1 MAYSANFIGD
11 YLIEQHMITPEQLQE
26 ALQEQN
32 KTKGRIGEILVKKGF
47 VSEDNFVMALGK
59 QLGIPFVD
67 IRSYSINPSVVKLL
81 PPELAQKHQAIPIN
95 RVMDAITLAMV
106 DPLGIASVDE
116 IKKACRLTV
125 RPVFA
130 TPSGIKEAIRKYYG
144 IKEDAAGVAVTV
156 SPGGSVE
163 TPPGGGEPV
172 PDDVNA
178 LVKEAAQAPVV
189 TLVNS
194 LITQA
199 VEAGASDIHLEPE
212 EKTLYVRF
220 RIDGILQDNNQVSKD
235 LEPAVLSRIK
245 IMAEMDIAEKRL
257 PQDGRI
263 KLKIME
269 RDIDLRVSTLPT
281 IYGENIVIRI
291 LDKSQALFRLED
303 LGFNPLVLATF
314 KDILYRPY
322 GIILVTG
329 PTGSGK
335 TTTLY
340 GALNLINDVTKNI
353 LTMEDPIEY
362 VIPRVRQTQV
372 NSKAGLTFATGLRAT
387 LRHDPDIIMIGEIRD
402 RETAE
407 IAIQAAL
414 TGHLVFSTLHTND
427 AASAVTRL
435 IDMGVEPFLVASSLL
450 GIMAQRLARRLCV
463 KCRKPYQPID
473 EELLTLGFKSSRVPE
488 AAFYKEAGCPAC
500 RQTGYKGRI
509 GVYELLIP
517 DESFKELVL
526 KKSPPHQIREYAASK
541 GMITLRDDGL
551 DKFRQGVIS
560 ASEIVRITM
569 DV

>member
-1 MAYSANFIGD
+1 
-11 YLIEQHMITPEQLQE
+11 
-26 ALQEQN
+26 
-32 KTKGRIGEILVKKGF
+32 
-47 VSEDNFVMALGK
+47 MALSK
-59 QLGIPFVD
+59 QLGIPYVD
-67 IRSYSINPSVVKLL
+67 IKNYAINPSVVKLL
-81 PPELAQKHQAIPIN
+81 PVELAQKHQSIPIN
-95 RVMDAITLAMV
+95 RVMEALTLAMV

-116 IKKACRLTV
+116 IKRSCRLTV

-130 TPSGIKEAIRKYYG
+130 TPTGIKDAIRKYYG
-144 IKEDAAGVAVTV
+144 VKEDVSTIVVTV

-163 TPPGGGEPV
+163 TPFQEAVEPA
-172 PDDVNA
+172 PEEVNT

-194 LITQA
+194 MIAQA

-263 KLKIME
+263 KLNVMDHE
-269 RDIDLRVSTLPT
+269 VDLRVSTLPT

-314 KDILYRPY
+314 KDILHRPY

-372 NSKAGLTFATGLRAT
+372 NVKAGLTFATGLRAT

-450 GIMAQRLARRLCV
+450 GIMAQRLARRLCM

-488 AAFYKEAGCPAC
+488 AEFYKEAGCPAC

-509 GVYELLIP
+509 GMYELLIP
-517 DESFKELVL
+517 TESFKELVL
-526 KKSPPHQIREYAASK
+526 KKSPPHQIRDYAVSK